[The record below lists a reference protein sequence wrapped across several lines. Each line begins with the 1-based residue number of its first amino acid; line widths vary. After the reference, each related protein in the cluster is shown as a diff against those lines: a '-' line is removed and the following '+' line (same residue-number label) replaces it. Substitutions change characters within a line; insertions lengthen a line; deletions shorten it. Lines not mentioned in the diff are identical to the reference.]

1 MVGSGLDLSR
11 RKEAHR
17 MAVGL
22 MDIKGQ
28 YAELQDRIEGAVL
41 DVLRS
46 GRVILGPQVK
56 GFEEDAAA
64 YIGTAG
70 AVGVANGT
78 DGLTI
83 ALRALGVGHGDE
95 VITVPFT
102 FYATAEAIAQ
112 SGAKPVFVDILPDTL
127 CIDPAAIKPALT
139 PRTKAIMPVDLFGLP
154 ADADA
159 VRAVAESHALPVVE
173 DACQAW
179 GATYKGQRAG
189 SLGDMAVFS
198 FFPTKNLGGYGDG
211 GLVTAHS
218 EVLVQRARELRFH
231 GSKDK
236 KTFTDIGFNSRLDEV
251 QAAILRIELEVID
264 EWNARRAQ
272 VAAWYDAHLPS
283 EVARPAVPEDLT
295 HVYHLYVVRHPRRDA
310 IADACK
316 KAQVDCAA
324 YYTRPLQLQPVFAEH
339 GHKIGDFPVTDEAAA
354 QNLALP
360 MHPNL
365 TEDQVCEVAAA
376 VTAGL
381 A

>member
-1 MVGSGLDLSR
+1 
-11 RKEAHR
+11 

-28 YAELQDRIEGAVL
+28 YAELQDRIESAVL

-46 GRVILGPQVK
+46 GRVILGPNVK
-56 GFEEDAAA
+56 GFEEEAAA
-64 YIGTAG
+64 YLGTAG

-83 ALRALGVGHGDE
+83 ALRSLGIGPGDE

-102 FYATAEAIAQ
+102 FYATPEAIAQ
-112 SGAKPVFVDILPDTL
+112 SGATPVFVDIRPDTL
-127 CIDPAAIKPALT
+127 NIDPDKIQAAIT
-139 PRTKAIMPVDLFGLP
+139 PRTRAIMPVDLFGLP

-159 VRAVAESHALPVVE
+159 VKTVADAHGLAVVE

-179 GATYKGQRAG
+179 GASYKGRRAG
-189 SLGDMAVFS
+189 SLGDLAVFS

-211 GLVTAHS
+211 GLVTGHDADT
-218 EVLVQRARELRFH
+218 VQKARELRFH

-251 QAAILRIELEVID
+251 QAAILRLELQVID

-272 VAAWYDAHLPS
+272 VAAWYDRYLPA
-283 EVARPAVPEDLT
+283 EVERPAVPKGLT
-295 HVYHLYVVRHPRRDA
+295 HVYHLYVLRHPRRDD
-310 IADACK
+310 IAAACRER
-316 KAQVDCAA
+316 QVDCAA
-324 YYTRPLQLQPVFAEH
+324 YYTTPLQLQPAFADH
-339 GHKIGDFPVTDEAAA
+339 GHKLGDFPATDKAAA
-354 QNLALP
+354 TNLAVP

-365 TEDQVCEVAAA
+365 TEDQVREVADA
-376 VTAGL
+376 VAAGL
-381 A
+381 G

>member
-1 MVGSGLDLSR
+1 
-11 RKEAHR
+11 

-28 YAELQDRIEGAVL
+28 YAELQGRIEKAVL
-41 DVLRS
+41 EVLRS
-46 GRVILGPQVK
+46 GRVILGPNVK
-56 GFEEDAAA
+56 AFEDEASA
-64 YIGTAG
+64 YMGTTG
-70 AVGVANGT
+70 SVGVANGT

-112 SGAKPVFVDILPDTL
+112 AGATPVFVDILPHTL
-127 CIDPAAIKPALT
+127 NMDAAAIKAAIT

-159 VRAVAESHALPVVE
+159 IKKVADAHGLPVVE

-179 GATYKGQRAG
+179 GATYFGRRAG
-189 SLGDMAVFS
+189 SLGDIGVFS

-211 GLVTAHS
+211 GLVTGHS

-236 KTFTDIGFNSRLDEV
+236 KTFTDIGFNSRLDEL

-264 EWNARRAQ
+264 VWNGRRAL
-272 VAAWYDAHLPS
+272 VAEWYDEYLPD
-283 EVARPAVPEDLT
+283 EVVRPAVPDGIA
-295 HVYHLYVVRHPRRDA
+295 HVYHLYVLRHPQRDA
-310 IADACK
+310 IAVACK
-316 KAQVDCAA
+316 ERKVDCAA
-324 YYTRPLQLQPVFAEH
+324 YYTTPLQLQPAFADQ
-339 GHKIGDFPVTDEAAA
+339 GHKLGDFPCTDAAA
-354 QNLALP
+354 EQNLAVP

-365 TEDQVCEVAAA
+365 TEEQVKEVAAA
-376 VTAGL
+376 VAAGL

>member
-1 MVGSGLDLSR
+1 
-11 RKEAHR
+11 

-28 YAELQDRIEGAVL
+28 YAELQDRIEAAVL
-41 DVLRS
+41 GVLRS
-46 GRVILGPQVK
+46 GRVILGPNVK

-64 YIGTAG
+64 YVGTVG

-112 SGAKPVFVDILPDTL
+112 AGAKPVFVDILPDTL
-127 CIDPAAIKPALT
+127 CIDPAAIKRALT

-159 VRAVAESHALPVVE
+159 VRAVAESHGLPVVE

-179 GATYKGQRAG
+179 GATYNGRRAG
-189 SLGDMAVFS
+189 SLGDMGVFS

-236 KTFTDIGFNSRLDEV
+236 KTFTDIGFNSRLDE
-251 QAAILRIELEVID
+251 AAGGDPAHR
-264 EWNARRAQ
+264 ARGHRR
-272 VAAWYDAHLPS
+272 VERTPRPGGGLVRPVPAARGRC
-283 EVARPAVPEDLT
+283 ARQCP
-295 HVYHLYVVRHPRRDA
+295 
-310 IADACK
+310 
-316 KAQVDCAA
+316 
-324 YYTRPLQLQPVFAEH
+324 
-339 GHKIGDFPVTDEAAA
+339 
-354 QNLALP
+354 
-360 MHPNL
+360 
-365 TEDQVCEVAAA
+365 
-376 VTAGL
+376 TASPTSTTST
-381 A
+381 

>member
-1 MVGSGLDLSR
+1 
-11 RKEAHR
+11 

-28 YAELQDRIEGAVL
+28 YAELQERIEAAVL
-41 DVLRS
+41 DVLRG
-46 GRVILGPQVK
+46 GRVILGPNVSS
-56 GFEEDAAA
+56 FEEEAAA
-64 YIGTAG
+64 QMGTSG

-83 ALRALGVGHGDE
+83 ALRALGVGAGDE

-112 SGAKPVFVDILPDTL
+112 AGAKPVFVDVLPDTL
-127 CIDPAAIKPALT
+127 CIDPAAMRAAIT
-139 PRTKAIMPVDLFGLP
+139 PRTKALMPVDLFGLP

-159 VRAVAESHALPVVE
+159 IRAVAAEHGLPIVE

-179 GATYKGQRAG
+179 GATYKGRRAG

-198 FFPTKNLGGYGDG
+198 FFPTKNLGGFGDG
-211 GLVTAHS
+211 GLVTAHDA
-218 EVLVQRARELRFH
+218 ELLQRTRELRFH

-236 KTFTDIGFNSRLDEV
+236 KTFTRIGFNSRLDEL

-264 EWNARRAQ
+264 TWNARRAQ
-272 VAAWYDAHLPS
+272 VAAWYEQYLPR
-283 EVARPAVPEDLT
+283 EVQRPAVPDGLT
-295 HVYHLYVVRHPRRDA
+295 HVYHLYVLRHPERDA
-310 IADACK
+310 IAAVCK
-316 KAQVDCAA
+316 ARGVDCAA
-324 YYTRPLQLQPVFAEH
+324 YYTTPLHLQPVFAEL
-339 GHKIGDFPVTDEAAA
+339 GHMVGDFPATDAAA
-354 QNLALP
+354 AENLAIP

-365 TEDQVCEVAAA
+365 SEAQVREVAEA
-376 VTAGL
+376 VAAGL

>member
-1 MVGSGLDLSR
+1 
-11 RKEAHR
+11 
-17 MAVGL
+17 

-28 YAELQDRIEGAVL
+28 YAELQDRIEAAVL
-41 DVLRS
+41 EVLRS
-46 GRVILGPQVK
+46 GRVILGPNVK
-56 GFEEDAAA
+56 GFEEEAAA
-64 YIGTAG
+64 YMGTAG

-112 SGAKPVFVDILPDTL
+112 AGAKPVFVDILPDTL
-127 CIDPAAIKPALT
+127 CIDPAAIKRALT

-154 ADADA
+154 ADADS
-159 VRAVAESHALPVVE
+159 VRAVAEPHGLPVVE

-179 GATYKGQRAG
+179 GATYNGRRAG
-189 SLGDMAVFS
+189 SLGDMGVFS

-236 KTFTDIGFNSRLDEV
+236 KTFTDIGFNSRLDEL
-251 QAAILRIELEVID
+251 QAAILRIELEVVD
-264 EWNARRAQ
+264 DWNARRAQ
-272 VAAWYDAHLPS
+272 VAAWYDEYLS
-283 EVARPAVPEDLT
+283 REVLRPAVPEGLT
-295 HVYHLYVVRHPRRDA
+295 HVYHLYVLRHPERAAIAAACKVRH
-310 IADACK
+310 
-316 KAQVDCAA
+316 VDCAA
-324 YYTRPLQLQPVFAEH
+324 YYTRPLQLQPAFAEL
-339 GHKIGDFPVTDEAAA
+339 GHKRGDFPVTDAAAA
-354 QNLALP
+354 QNLAIP

-365 TEDQVCEVAAA
+365 SEAQVQEVAAA
-376 VTAGL
+376 VAAGL

>member
-1 MVGSGLDLSR
+1 VVGSGLDFSR

-28 YAELQDRIEGAVL
+28 YAELQDRIEHAVL

-46 GRVILGPQVK
+46 GRVILGPNVK
-56 GFEEDAAA
+56 GFEDEAAA
-64 YIGTAG
+64 YMGTAG
-70 AVGVANGT
+70 SVGVANGT

-83 ALRALGVGHGDE
+83 ALRALGIGHGDE

-127 CIDPAAIKPALT
+127 CMDPAAARAAIT

-159 VRAVAESHALPVVE
+159 IRQVAEARGIAIVE

-179 GATYKGQRAG
+179 GATYNGRRAG
-189 SLGDMAVFS
+189 SLGDMGVFS

-236 KTFTDIGFNSRLDEV
+236 KTFTDIGFNSRLDEL

-264 EWNARRAQ
+264 EWNGRRSL
-272 VAAWYDAHLPS
+272 VAEWYDQYLPD
-283 EVARPAVPEDLT
+283 EVVRPAVPDGHT
-295 HVYHLYVVRHPRRDA
+295 HVYHLYVIRHPGRDA
-310 IADACK
+310 IAAVCK
-316 KAQVDCAA
+316 ERQVDCAA
-324 YYTRPLQLQPVFAEH
+324 YYTTPVQLQPAFADH
-339 GHKIGDFPVTDEAAA
+339 GHKLGDFPRTDEAAA

-365 TEDQVCEVAAA
+365 TEEQVQEVAAA
-376 VTAGL
+376 VAAGL